1 MKTRAVELVM
11 REIVVAAPMPVAP
24 PMRKMRWGGG
34 IVTIVFEPLGC
45 YSSMSRMGSLAAE

>member
-1 MKTRAVELVM
+1 M